1 MFNSNQTV
9 LLFVSTVIVIVCC
22 VILLF
27 TRSQITTPVY
37 CLMVTGYSDKRRPFA
52 LRSVSNFLEQQ
63 YQNKHLIILNQ
74 SKSKLL
80 KKDHTFDNILE
91 FYVNNEDKTL
101 GNLRNISLQFVPPNA
116 IWTTWDDDD
125 WRHPSYLSTLMKR
138 MYDTNTDFLMLCN
151 RIEYNLNNNFAYKS
165 TLKTGFMTFFSKYDE
180 NLRYDDV
187 STSEDVSVKEYAT
200 KNSRYATY
208 DNDAI
213 LYIRLVHNDNT
224 SVYVDGKKQDVRD
237 TSKNKVY
244 FETELDKKERDFVD
258 NIISKYYINKNA
270 I

>member
-9 LLFVSTVIVIVCC
+9 LLFVFTVIMIVCC

-27 TRSQITTPVY
+27 TRSQVTSTPPVY

-80 KKDHTFDNILE
+80 KKNQTFDNILE

-101 GNLRNISLQFVPPNA
+101 GNLRNISLRFVPPNA

-138 MYDTNTDFLMLCN
+138 MFDTKTDFLMLRN
-151 RIEYNLNNNFAYKS
+151 RIEYNLNNSFAYKS
-165 TLKTGFMTFFSKYDE
+165 TLKTGFMTFFSKYDD

-187 STSEDVSVKEYAT
+187 STSEDANVKGYAI
-200 KNSRYATY
+200 KNMRYATY
-208 DNDAI
+208 DNDAK
-213 LYIRLVHNDNT
+213 LYIRLVHSDNT
-224 SVYVDGKKQDVRD
+224 SVYVDGKKRSVKN

-258 NIISKYYINKNA
+258 NIISKYYK
-270 I
+270 